1 VASKR
6 SQRWGLTGG
15 IGSGK
20 TTVAQL
26 LGRQGATVIDADAI
40 SRAVTGKNG
49 AAIEALKARFG
60 NSVISD
66 DGALNRDAMRARIFS
81 NPIAK
86 QQLEHIVHPLVQ
98 HGIET
103 QAELAQASGVR
114 CIVLDIPLLVESAHW
129 RSALDRILVIDCTE
143 DTQVHRVMT
152 RSGLAETE
160 IRKIICAQAPR
171 TTRLNAADLVLFNDA
186 ISLAELV
193 ARVGEIGKQFG
204 L

>member
-1 VASKR
+1 M
-6 SQRWGLTGG
+6 TGG

-114 CIVLDIPLLVESAHW
+114 CIVLDIPLLVE
-129 RSALDRILVIDCTE
+129 LDRILVIDCTE

>member
-1 VASKR
+1 M
-6 SQRWGLTGG
+6 
-15 IGSGK
+15 
-20 TTVAQL
+20 
-26 LGRQGATVIDADAI
+26 IDADAI

-60 NSVISD
+60 SSVITD
-66 DGALNRDAMRARIFS
+66 DGALHRDAMRARVFS
-81 NPIAK
+81 DPFAR

-114 CIVLDIPLLVESAHW
+114 CIVFDIPLLVESAHW
-129 RSALDRILVIDCTE
+129 RSALDRVLVIDCTE
-143 DTQVHRVMT
+143 DTQVHRVVT
-152 RSGLAETE
+152 RSGLAEAE

-186 ISLAELV
+186 ISIAELE